1 VTPLADRDTDP
12 CSWECADLLELSR
25 SLDGEEVTVSSDPP
39 AEYVPGAR
47 CWTCRHLT
55 RWYTTPAGVSG

>member
-1 VTPLADRDTDP
+1 VTPLADHGTDL
-12 CSWECADLLELSR
+12 CGEECAALLVRCR
-25 SLDGEEVTVSSDPP
+25 SLDGEKVTVSTDPP

-55 RWYTTPAGVSG
+55 RWYTTPAAP